1 MTAFILAAVI
11 AVSYFG
17 GCYVGHKLFV
27 KKFKK
32 QLTNL
37 L

>member
-32 QLTNL
+32 QLTHWL
-37 L
+37 